1 MKQVHTSNH
10 LTALGACATPA
21 GNSMAPADHVGVP
34 LAGREDRARV
44 STQADVVDEADEL
57 VCRGT
62 FAWSVRRL
70 PESA

>member
-1 MKQVHTSNH
+1 
-10 LTALGACATPA
+10 
-21 GNSMAPADHVGVP
+21 MAPADHVGVP
-34 LAGREDRARV
+34 LVGGEDRARV